1 MSSPASQTALRARR
15 GGPKTRAGRRECWE
29 ARQGAVGRTIWH
41 APPHPAA
48 QPRRAFVTQPCHSDA
63 PGMLCVH
70 QACTGGALV
79 LRESSAA
86 FYSVLPADQ
95 LPHELTRMEVNM
107 RLVGCVGG
115 AMAGSGAELHRN

>member
-1 MSSPASQTALRARR
+1 MISPASHTALRARR
-15 GGPKTRAGRRECWE
+15 GGPKTHAGRRECWG
-29 ARQGAVGRTIWH
+29 ARQGAVGGTIWH
-41 APPHPAA
+41 APCTRAPHPAA

-86 FYSVLPADQ
+86 FYSVLRPISFR
-95 LPHELTRMEVNM
+95 T
-107 RLVGCVGG
+107 
-115 AMAGSGAELHRN
+115 S